1 MGLRDFWDRLTGG
14 DKVERVEEEL
24 EDDRVEEPARV
35 EDYEG
40 DEGRHALSRSVSE
53 APTSTRTA
61 ASSAAP

>member
-24 EDDRVEEPARV
+24 EQDRVEEPVPV

-40 DEGRHALSRSVSE
+40 MKDDNALNQRFGTDFDSDRDL
-53 APTSTRTA
+53 
-61 ASSAAP
+61 

>member
-24 EDDRVEEPARV
+24 QDDRVEEPARV

-40 DEGRHALSRSVSE
+40 MKDDNALNERLGTDFD
-53 APTSTRTA
+53 ADRGL
-61 ASSAAP
+61 